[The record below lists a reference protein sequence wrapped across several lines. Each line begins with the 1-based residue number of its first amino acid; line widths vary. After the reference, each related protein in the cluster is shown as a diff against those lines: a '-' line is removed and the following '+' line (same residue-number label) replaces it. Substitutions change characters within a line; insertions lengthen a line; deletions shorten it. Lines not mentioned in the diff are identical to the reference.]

1 MFIDHCILFLK
12 ANLNNSCHRLSA
24 DPLHLTVSLCARDD
38 IGIYEDSL
46 FWQSLMGEGRLDYL
60 TFSIFPV
67 STCSKTQQEW
77 TQSKYPVQSIEKCP
91 SPVGF
96 LQLISTLYFSFV
108 NILLPYDAKT
118 IGTRFRWWQ
127 PKHDGLDQNDWAID
141 NVLISGSA
149 DQRTVMLDTFSSA
162 PLPQH
167 ERSPAD
173 AGPTGRIAFD
183 MFMEDKTTGKNSK
196 WIWIKEQGVSTEI
209 SNSCCASESLSPVT
223 DVIDNPI
230 TMSIFA
236 AFFFFFCLVVIV
248 VHKMQNKS
256 MQCNFSL
263 F

>member
-12 ANLNNSCHRLSA
+12 ANLNNSCHRLAA

-38 IGIYEDSL
+38 IGIYEGSL
-46 FWQSLMGEGRLDYL
+46 FWQSLMGEDMLDYL

-67 STCSKTQQEW
+67 STCSKRQQGW
-77 TQSKYPVQSIEKCP
+77 TQSKYPIQSIEKWP
-91 SPVGF
+91 SPAGF

-183 MFMEDKTTGKNSK
+183 MFMEDKTTGKSFTR
-196 WIWIKEQGVSTEI
+196 IWIKEQAVSTEI
-209 SNSCCASESLSPVT
+209 SSSCCTSESLSPMT

-230 TMSIFA
+230 AMSIFA
-236 AFFFFFCLVVIV
+236 SFYFF
-248 VHKMQNKS
+248 
-256 MQCNFSL
+256 
-263 F
+263 